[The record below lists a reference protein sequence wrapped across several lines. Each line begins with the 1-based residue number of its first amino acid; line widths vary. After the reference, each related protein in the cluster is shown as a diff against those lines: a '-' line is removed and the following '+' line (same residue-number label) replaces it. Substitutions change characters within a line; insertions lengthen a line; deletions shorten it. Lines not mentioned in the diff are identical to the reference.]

1 MSSWSGGTSAVIPRV
16 IMKNRAFPVVLLII
30 AVIFSAGC
38 IKDQGERDS
47 DGDGVPD
54 SKDAFP
60 HDENEWE
67 DSDGDGIGD
76 NADTN
81 PDGPDFGVGLSYLDD
96 TGSDGSWTVLI
107 SSNSDRGVLL
117 VNNTGSSDDKISLE
131 VEPSTG
137 ISLERSSINL
147 GPGEMVPVV
156 IEFSGVSNGDEFIIT
171 AVSDHG
177 SGEFNASITLVMDV
191 EGGSD
196 QVTDTGD
203 KVIVEYRLTDI
214 DGNQLDAG
222 TLPATA
228 GERYVGPGEQLG
240 YITGFYMGLLGMK
253 KPGLLGGGGE
263 VKSIRVP
270 PELAYGTDPD
280 AHELG
285 GEVLIFRLTL
295 KSSS

>member
-1 MSSWSGGTSAVIPRV
+1 MSFRSIP
-16 IMKNRAFPVVLLII
+16 VLVLAILII
-30 AVIFSAGC
+30 SSSGC
-38 IKDQGERDS
+38 LKESGEKDS

-54 SKDAFP
+54 SRDAFP
-60 HDENEWE
+60 YDGTEWE
-67 DSDGDGIGD
+67 DSDGDGVGD
-76 NADTN
+76 NSDIA
-81 PDGPDFGVGLSYLDD
+81 PGEPDFGVGLSYLDD
-96 TGSDGSWTVLI
+96 TESDGVWTVLI
-107 SSNSDRGVLL
+107 SSSSDRGVIL
-117 VNNTGSSDDKISLE
+117 VNNTGTSDDDITLS
-131 VEPSTG
+131 VEPSSG
-137 ISLERSSINL
+137 ISLERSSLDL
-147 GPGEMVPVV
+147 GPGEMIPLVV
-156 IEFSGVSNGDEFIIT
+156 EYGGVSDGDEFVIT

-191 EGGSD
+191 QGQSD
-196 QVTDTGD
+196 PVTDTGD
-203 KVIVEYRLTDI
+203 KVMVEYRLTDT

-228 GERYVGPGEQLG
+228 GERYVGPGKQLG
-240 YITGFYMGLLGMK
+240 YITGFYMGLIGMR

-295 KSSS
+295 ISSS